1 MTTKK
6 KAAKATEVT
15 EAAEV
20 AAADEQA
27 REELARK
34 AEAVT
39 EAGGDL
45 AEILV
50 DGEEPVGWIVRSLH
64 DGYRRAGRAWPAAG
78 VLVWREELDE
88 GQLDILL
95 ADPEIVLKP
104 VFEHDPVTGE

>member
-6 KAAKATEVT
+6 KATKATEVT
-15 EAAEV
+15 EA
-20 AAADEQA
+20 DEQT

-50 DGEEPVGWIVRSLH
+50 DGEDPVGWIVRALH

-88 GQLDILL
+88 GQLDRLL

-104 VFEHDPVTGE
+104 VFEHAPVTGE